1 MVLGLTFYRYGE
13 DYGTDPRGFLG
24 WNNDTKLCMFMVLG
38 PASLVILICN
48 IFCRFL
54 CNKMGYKIIIPDL
67 YTTIFLFFRYPYCCV
82 LSSCLTCQLQKLEKL
97 GLLTNWKLKVKV

>member
-38 PASLVILICN
+38 PASLVIMTCDI
-48 IFCRFL
+48 
-54 CNKMGYKIIIPDL
+54 
-67 YTTIFLFFRYPYCCV
+67 YTYQSGF
-82 LSSCLTCQLQKLEKL
+82 K
-97 GLLTNWKLKVKV
+97 

>member
-48 IFCRFL
+48 IFCIFL
-54 CNKMGYKIIIPDL
+54 CNIKWDI
-67 YTTIFLFFRYPYCCV
+67 R
-82 LSSCLTCQLQKLEKL
+82 LSYLIYIQQYFYSSAIHIAVFCHH
-97 GLLTNWKLKVKV
+97 V